1 MRRLVVEWQPTTS
14 FVQPLALE
22 KAATSNLGKTVIKD
36 AINYMPTAYKK
47 LKNKIT
53 SKKVKTILDTG
64 IGDYVVNRG
73 VDLIGEPFN

>member
-1 MRRLVVEWQPTTS
+1 M
-14 FVQPLALE
+14 
-22 KAATSNLGKTVIKD
+22 IKD
-36 AINYMPTAYKK
+36 AINYMPMAYKK

>member
-1 MRRLVVEWQPTTS
+1 M
-14 FVQPLALE
+14 
-22 KAATSNLGKTVIKD
+22 IKD

-53 SKKVKTILDTG
+53 SKKVKTILDTS
-64 IGDYVVNRG
+64 IGDYIVNRG